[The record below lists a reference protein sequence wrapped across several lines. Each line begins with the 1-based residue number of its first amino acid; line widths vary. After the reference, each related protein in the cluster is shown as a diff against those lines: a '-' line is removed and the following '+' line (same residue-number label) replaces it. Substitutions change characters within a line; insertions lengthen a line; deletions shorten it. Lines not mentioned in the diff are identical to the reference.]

1 MMSESIERDDDDN
14 TVASLKPRVYLK
26 RYKLVGCCLAFF
38 SLLIRG
44 SFPYEHKITVCYC
57 YSRFFFSSNVLC
69 SSLYFFCY
77 VVHWFFLLVPKI
89 QKKFI
94 QLPFLSHNSPNVCLY
109 DDVLV
114 LQNHFEGFLSFFRWC
129 SASEFPT
136 GTLLIEK
143 KKGKKTW
150 KKATQKKNMEKK

>member
-1 MMSESIERDDDDN
+1 MLSGILFPLNSR
-14 TVASLKPRVYLK
+14 
-26 RYKLVGCCLAFF
+26 FF
-38 SLLIRG
+38 SLWTQDHCLLLL
-44 SFPYEHKITVCYC
+44 FPILLFLERIVQ
-57 YSRFFFSSNVLC
+57 FSV
-69 SSLYFFCY
+69 FFCY

-143 KKGKKTW
+143 KKGKKNM
-150 KKATQKKNMEKK
+150 KKSDTKNKQEKSIVRHRQSAVKRGGKRETKRQLGSWEACCN